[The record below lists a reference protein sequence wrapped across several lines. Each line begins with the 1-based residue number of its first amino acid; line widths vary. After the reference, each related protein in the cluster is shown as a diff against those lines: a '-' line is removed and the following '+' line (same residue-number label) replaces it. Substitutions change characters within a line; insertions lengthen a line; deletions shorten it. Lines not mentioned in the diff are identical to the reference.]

1 MSVVA
6 EPGRAVVQVSAQV
19 VGQRKRS
26 KEETFTIPPSY
37 SQRDTDA
44 LMVRKIEDTAF
55 ALTWEA
61 YQRTP
66 TRTALLAA
74 TARLNRLRQLLGAEG
89 AGDLRD
95 SVRELLEVT
104 NEEATT
110 RWGDD
115 PEGF

>member
-1 MSVVA
+1 MA

-26 KEETFTIPPSY
+26 KEETFAIPPWLLPAGHRRPRSC
-37 SQRDTDA
+37 A
-44 LMVRKIEDTAF
+44 KIEDTAF
-55 ALTWEA
+55 GLTWEA

-66 TRTALLAA
+66 TRSALLAA
-74 TARLNRLRQLLGAEG
+74 TARLNRLRQLLRAEA
-89 AGDLRD
+89 AGDLRG
-95 SVRELLEVT
+95 SVEEALNVS
-104 NEEATT
+104 NEEAAT

>member
-1 MSVVA
+1 VA

-37 SQRDTDA
+37 SEQDTDA
-44 LMVRKIEDTAF
+44 LLVRKIEDTAF
-55 ALTWEA
+55 GLTWEA

-74 TARLNRLRQLLGAEG
+74 TARLNRLRQLLRAEV
-89 AGDLRD
+89 AGDLRG
-95 SVRELLEVT
+95 SVEEALNVS
-104 NEEATT
+104 NEEAAT